1 MHRVDAVTH
10 QQAGAHGTKFNVG
23 DKVRLSPGFK
33 DEGASASASASA
45 STARTHVCASSKRA
59 VTYQTHMNLGGFNQV
74 LCVPSYHP
82 QPCAGTAM
90 YGPLGS
96 EEDVGEVG
104 VCAHVWSKRRS
115 TVVLAGGACV

>member
-59 VTYQTHMNLGGFNQV
+59 VTYQTHMNLGILTKFSACHLTTLNPAQE
-74 LCVPSYHP
+74 LQC
-82 QPCAGTAM
+82 
-90 YGPLGS
+90 
-96 EEDVGEVG
+96 
-104 VCAHVWSKRRS
+104 
-115 TVVLAGGACV
+115 TVHSDRKKTWER